1 MKTVLTIAGSDS
13 GGGAGIQADLKTFE
27 AHGLFGMSVITSVT
41 AQNTLGVQGVWDIPP
56 EGVEGQLTAIFD
68 DLPVD
73 AIKIGMLSNHGI
85 ATVVVDFLE
94 SRANSLPIVLDP
106 VMVATSGDRL
116 LTEETVE
123 TMISRLF
130 PLATLVTPNIREAEV
145 LAKVLPDSASSV
157 EEWCETIY
165 QYGSKGVLITGGDG
179 SDEAEVTDTYYDG
192 KEFLTLR
199 GERIVSKQTHG
210 TGCTLSSAIAANL
223 ALGVEVVEG
232 IRLAREYVRRGIQL
246 APGLGKGHGPLR
258 HSKPE

>member
-56 EGVEGQLTAIFD
+56 QGVEAQLAAIFD

-73 AIKIGMLSNHGI
+73 AIKIGMLSNNEI
-85 ATVVVDFLE
+85 AVVVGDFLE
-94 SRANSLPIVLDP
+94 SRAHSLPIVLDP

-116 LTEETVE
+116 LTEEAVE

-145 LAKVLPDSASSV
+145 LSKVSLESGDMV
-157 EEWCETIY
+157 EKWCETIY
-165 QYGSKGVLITGGDG
+165 QYGPKGVLITDGDG
-179 SDEAEVTDTYYDG
+179 GDEAEVTDTFYNG
-192 KEFLTLR
+192 KEFLEFR
-199 GERIVSKQTHG
+199 GERIVSAQTHG

-223 ALGVEVVEG
+223 ARGVELVQG

-246 APGLGKGHGPLR
+246 APGLGRGHGPLR
-258 HSKPE
+258 HSKVE